1 MLFGP
6 VRGGGVELK
15 RWKCF
20 ICFRFEFS
28 SKMREACLILRN
40 HLNDD
45 ARAPKSKEVVRARML
60 LKASSHSH
68 SYLH

>member
-6 VRGGGVELK
+6 VHGGVELK
-15 RWKCF
+15 GWKCF

-45 ARAPKSKEVVRARML
+45 ARALKSKEVVRACML